1 MSIELSGQK
10 IKYAVTYGGP
20 VGQETYKFRPIFAN
34 NNCLSPISYSD
45 VIACSV
51 YNTTAGQ
58 TVVNDYYTISNP
70 RENFSMVA
78 KDHTSAIS
86 AYMSTAFNNGIK
98 YANSDI
104 NTVFAG
110 IIISADSNISDKT
123 YDLSISAGIAD
134 NQMVNVYTLSANLN
148 AAADMTKIA
157 DNVYALTASYSG
169 LDPNTYFLSS
179 PMIKID
185 ETNIKILDAF
195 VGT

>member
-1 MSIELSGQK
+1 MSIVLSGQE

-34 NNCLSPISYSD
+34 NNCLSPISYSG

-78 KDHTSAIS
+78 KSHTSAIS
-86 AYMSTAFNNGIK
+86 SYMSTAFNNGIK
-98 YANSDI
+98 YSNSYI
-104 NTVFAG
+104 NRVCAG
-110 IIISADSNISDKT
+110 IIISADSNISNRT
-123 YDLSISAGIAD
+123 YDLSISAGSAD
-134 NQMVNVYTLSANLN
+134 NQMVNVCTLTTGAN

-157 DNVYALTASYSG
+157 DNVYALTAKEY
-169 LDPNTYFLSS
+169 LDPNNYFLSS

>member
-34 NNCLSPISYSD
+34 NNCLSPISYSG

-78 KDHTSAIS
+78 KSHTSAIS
-86 AYMSTAFNNGIK
+86 SYISTAFNNGIK
-98 YANSDI
+98 YSNSDI
-104 NTVFAG
+104 KTVYAG
-110 IIISADSNISDKT
+110 IIISADSNISNKT
-123 YDLSISAGIAD
+123 YDLSISAGSAD
-134 NQMVNVYTLSANLN
+134 NQMVNYHLKTGPN

-157 DNVYALTASYSG
+157 DNVYALTASYSS

-179 PMIKID
+179 PLIKID
-185 ETNIKILDAF
+185 AYNIKILDAF

>member
-34 NNCLSPISYSD
+34 NNCLSPISYSG

-104 NTVFAG
+104 NTVYAG
-110 IIISADSNISDKT
+110 IIISADSNISNKT
-123 YDLSISAGIAD
+123 YDLSISAGSAD
-134 NQMVNVYTLSANLN
+134 NQMVNVCTLMTGAN

-157 DNVYALTASYSG
+157 DNVYALTAKEY
-169 LDPNTYFLSS
+169 LDPNNYFLSS

>member
-1 MSIELSGQK
+1 MSIELSGQD

-20 VGQETYKFRPIFAN
+20 VGQKTYKFRPIFAN
-34 NNCLSPISYSD
+34 NNCLSPISYSG

-78 KDHTSAIS
+78 KSHTSAIS
-86 AYMSTAFNNGIK
+86 SYMSTAFNNGIK
-98 YANSDI
+98 YSNSYI
-104 NTVFAG
+104 NRVCAG
-110 IIISADSNISDKT
+110 IIISADSNISNRT
-123 YDLSISAGIAD
+123 YDLSISAGSAD
-134 NQMVNVYTLSANLN
+134 NQMVNVCTLMTGAN

-169 LDPNTYFLSS
+169 LDPNNYFLSS

>member
-1 MSIELSGQK
+1 MSIELSGQE
-10 IKYAVTYGGP
+10 IKYAVTYGGT

-70 RENFSMVA
+70 RVNFSMVA
-78 KDHTSAIS
+78 KDNTSAIS
-86 AYMSTAFNNGIK
+86 AYRSTAFNNGIK
-98 YANSDI
+98 YSNSDI

-110 IIISADSNISDKT
+110 IIISADSNISNKT
-123 YDLSISAGIAD
+123 YDLSISAGSAD
-134 NQMVNVYTLSANLN
+134 NQMVNVYTLMTGAN

-157 DNVYALTASYSG
+157 DNVYALTAYRD
-169 LDPNTYFLSS
+169 LNPNNYFLSS

>member
-1 MSIELSGQK
+1 MSIKLSGQE

-20 VGQETYKFRPIFAN
+20 DGQETYKFRPIFAN
-34 NNCLSPISYSD
+34 NNCLSPISYSG

-98 YANSDI
+98 YSNSDI
-104 NTVFAG
+104 NRVYAG
-110 IIISADSNISDKT
+110 IIISADYNISNKT
-123 YDLSISAGIAD
+123 YDLSISAGSAD
-134 NQMVNVYTLSANLN
+134 NQMVNVCTLMTGAN

-157 DNVYALTASYSG
+157 DNVYALTAISS
-169 LDPNTYFLSS
+169 LNPNNYFLSS